1 MCGVIGHFKV
11 KCPRVRQRGGGDFV
25 SRAGKVAKVLLV
37 TREILG
43 VAEVAVEEDVIVEG
57 RKKQTLW
64 PTKITVFNLLDR
76 FNA

>member
-43 VAEVAVEEDVIVEG
+43 VAELAVEEDVIVEG
-57 RKKQTLW
+57 REKLFVANKNHSEE
-64 PTKITVFNLLDR
+64 PTRPV
-76 FNA
+76 